1 MEELITLIISVPI
14 GIILSAVAIGFG
26 IKWGGTWLLSSL
38 NLLNLLGA
46 HTAHTLNK
54 YLNDHIAFQWR
65 SQNGTGH
72 LMPVKYPDLLDD
84 TDLIGIDSQHAALD
98 RNTRQFLQGLPAN
111 HVLLW
116 GDRGTGKSSLVKGM
130 LARYADDGL
139 RLIGVSKEGLAHLE
153 EIAEVLWE
161 RPERY
166 ILFCDDLA
174 FNEDEPEYREL
185 KAMLE
190 GGISACPDNVLIYA
204 TSNRRHLMPRQVQ
217 ENRYPQ
223 NDEDELYPREAT
235 EEKVSLS
242 DRFGLR
248 LAFHRISQDTYLQ
261 IVSHYAQKH
270 GLSIP
275 TEALHRVALEWEAS
289 SSGRSGRVAYQFV
302 IDLAGQL
309 ALSEES
315 PNGSN

>member
-1 MEELITLIISVPI
+1 MSERNQEMTD
-14 GIILSAVAIGFG
+14 ILPLFMQ
-26 IKWGGTWLLSSL
+26 LLEKADG
-38 NLLNLLGA
+38 LLTRLEA
-46 HTAHTLNK
+46 HTAYASSECFDN
-54 YLNDHIAFQWR
+54 YIAFRWR
-65 SQNGTGH
+65 AQNGSGH
-72 LMPVKYPDLLDD
+72 LIPVKHPNLVRLSDM
-84 TDLIGIDSQHAALD
+84 IGIERQSTELD

-139 RLIGVSKEGLAHLE
+139 RLIGVSKEGLVHLQ
-153 EIAEVLWE
+153 EIAEMVWE

-204 TSNRRHLMPRQVQ
+204 TSNRRHLMPRQVRD
-217 ENRYPQ
+217 NRYPQ

-248 LAFHRISQDTYLQ
+248 LAFQRISQDTYLQ
-261 IVSHYAQKH
+261 IVSHYAERRE
-270 GLSIP
+270 LSVP
-275 TEALHRVALEWEAS
+275 TAALHRAALEWEAS
-289 SSGRSGRVAYQFV
+289 SSGRSGRVASQFV
-302 IDLAGQL
+302 ADLAGRL
-309 ALSEES
+309 ALES
-315 PNGSN
+315 DTHTV

>member
-1 MEELITLIISVPI
+1 MMSEKTRNQEELFIQLLEKADSLLTHLGGLPVQSS
-14 GIILSAVAIGFG
+14 SAVLDAQ
-26 IKWGGTWLLSSL
+26 LDD
-38 NLLNLLGA
+38 
-46 HTAHTLNK
+46 
-54 YLNDHIAFQWR
+54 YIAFRWR
-65 SQNGTGH
+65 AQNGSGH
-72 LMPVKYPDLLDD
+72 LIPVKHPNLVGLS
-84 TDLIGIDSQHAALD
+84 DLIGIERQSAELD
-98 RNTRQFLQGLPAN
+98 RNTRQFLQCLPAN

-139 RLIGVSKEGLAHLE
+139 RLIGVSKEGLVHLQ

-185 KAMLE
+185 KAILE

-204 TSNRRHLMPRQVQ
+204 TSNRRHLMPRQVR

-248 LAFHRISQDTYLQ
+248 LSFQRISQDTYLQ

-270 GLSIP
+270 GLSVP
-275 TEALHRVALEWEAS
+275 TEALHRAALEWEAS

-302 IDLAGQL
+302 MDLAGRL
-309 ALSEES
+309 ALFNKSPSE
-315 PNGSN
+315 

>member
-1 MEELITLIISVPI
+1 MAGAEWVGTLI
-14 GIILSAVAIGFG
+14 
-26 IKWGGTWLLSSL
+26 
-38 NLLNLLGA
+38 
-46 HTAHTLNK
+46 
-54 YLNDHIAFQWR
+54 
-65 SQNGTGH
+65 
-72 LMPVKYPDLLDD
+72 PVKHPNLVGLS
-84 TDLIGIDSQHAALD
+84 DLIGIERQSTELD

-130 LARYADDGL
+130 LSRYADEGL
-139 RLIGVSKEGLAHLE
+139 RLIGVSKEGLAHLQ
-153 EIAEVLWE
+153 EITEVLWE

-190 GGISACPDNVLIYA
+190 GGISACPGQR
-204 TSNRRHLMPRQVQ
+204 SHLCYLESSAPDASTGTRKPVST
-217 ENRYPQ
+217 

-248 LAFHRISQDTYLQ
+248 LAFQRISQDTYLQ
-261 IVSHYAQKH
+261 IVSHYAQKR
-270 GLSIP
+270 GLSVP
-275 TEALHRVALEWEAS
+275 TKHTPSRVGMGGILKWAFRTRRLSVCCGPRWTI
-289 SSGRSGRVAYQFV
+289 GTYYR
-302 IDLAGQL
+302 QL
-309 ALSEES
+309 ITG
-315 PNGSN
+315 N

>member
-1 MEELITLIISVPI
+1 MEGILPLFTELLEKADS
-14 GIILSAVAIGFG
+14 
-26 IKWGGTWLLSSL
+26 
-38 NLLNLLGA
+38 LLNRLDTR
-46 HTAHTLNK
+46 TAHASSA
-54 YLNDHIAFQWR
+54 YLNDYIAFQWR
-65 SQNGTGH
+65 AQNGTGYLVPVEHPH
-72 LMPVKYPDLLDD
+72 LVDS
-84 TDLIGIDSQHAALD
+84 TDLIGINSQWTALD

-116 GDRGTGKSSLVKGM
+116 GDRGTGKSSLVKAM
-130 LARYADDGL
+130 LERYANKGL
-139 RLIGVSKEGLAHLE
+139 RLVGIGKEGLVHLQ
-153 EIAEVLWE
+153 EIAEMLWE

-204 TSNRRHLMPRQVQ
+204 TSNRRHLMPRQVG
-217 ENRYPQ
+217 ENQYPQ

-248 LAFHRISQDTYLQ
+248 LAFYRISQDTYLQ
-261 IVSHYAQKH
+261 IVSHYAQKR
-270 GLSIP
+270 GLSVP
-275 TEALHRVALEWEAS
+275 TEALHRAALEWAAS

-302 IDLAGQL
+302 TDLTGR
-309 ALSEES
+309 LSLES
-315 PNGSN
+315 NAHAK

>member
-1 MEELITLIISVPI
+1 MMSEKTRNQEELLVQ
-14 GIILSAVAIGFG
+14 
-26 IKWGGTWLLSSL
+26 LLEKAD
-38 NLLNLLGA
+38 NLLTRLGGLPIQSSSTLLD
-46 HTAHTLNK
+46 TELDD
-54 YLNDHIAFQWR
+54 YIAFRWR
-65 SQNGTGH
+65 AQNGSGH
-72 LMPVKYPDLLDD
+72 LIPVKYPNLVGLS
-84 TDLIGIDSQHAALD
+84 DLIGIERQSTELD
-98 RNTRQFLQGLPAN
+98 RNTRQFLHGLPAN

-130 LARYADDGL
+130 LSRYADEGL
-139 RLIGVSKEGLAHLE
+139 RLIGVSKEGLVHLQ

-166 ILFCDDLA
+166 LLFCDDLA

-190 GGISACPDNVLIYA
+190 GGISACPDNILIYA
-204 TSNRRHLMPRQVQ
+204 TSNRRHLMPRQVR

-248 LAFHRISQDTYLQ
+248 LAFQRISQDTYLQ
-261 IVSHYAQKH
+261 IVSHYAQKR
-270 GLSIP
+270 GLSVP
-275 TEALHRVALEWEAS
+275 TEALHRAALEWEAS
-289 SSGRSGRVAYQFV
+289 SSGRSGRIAYQFV
-302 IDLAGQL
+302 TDLAGRL
-309 ALSEES
+309 ALES
-315 PNGSN
+315 NTDAK

>member
-1 MEELITLIISVPI
+1 MSEKTRNQEELFIQLLEKADDLLTRFGALPTH
-14 GIILSAVAIGFG
+14 LPSAM
-26 IKWGGTWLLSSL
+26 LDD
-38 NLLNLLGA
+38 
-46 HTAHTLNK
+46 
-54 YLNDHIAFQWR
+54 YIAFRWR
-65 SQNGTGH
+65 AQNGSGH
-72 LMPVKYPDLLDD
+72 LIPVKHPNLVGLS
-84 TDLIGIDSQHAALD
+84 DLIGIERQASELD
-98 RNTRQFLQGLPAN
+98 RNTRQFLQGVPAN

-139 RLIGVSKEGLAHLE
+139 RLIGVSKEGLVHLQ
-153 EIAEVLWE
+153 EIAEMVWE
-161 RPERY
+161 RPEHY

-204 TSNRRHLMPRQVQ
+204 TSNRRHLMPRQVRD
-217 ENRYPQ
+217 NRYPQ

-248 LAFHRISQDTYLQ
+248 LAFQRISQDTYLQ
-261 IVSHYAQKH
+261 IISHYAKKR
-270 GLSIP
+270 GLSVP
-275 TEALHRVALEWEAS
+275 TEALHIAPHWNGKHPQVDVQDASPIS
-289 SSGRSGRVAYQFV
+289 SSQISLDG
-302 IDLAGQL
+302 
-309 ALSEES
+309 
-315 PNGSN
+315 

>member
-1 MEELITLIISVPI
+1 MSERNQETTD
-14 GIILSAVAIGFG
+14 ILPLFMQ
-26 IKWGGTWLLSSL
+26 LLEKADG
-38 NLLNLLGA
+38 LLTRLEA
-46 HTAHTLNK
+46 HTAYASSECFDN
-54 YLNDHIAFQWR
+54 YIAFRWR
-65 SQNGTGH
+65 AQNGSGH
-72 LMPVKYPDLLDD
+72 LIPVKHPNLVRLSDM
-84 TDLIGIDSQHAALD
+84 IGIERQSTELD

-139 RLIGVSKEGLAHLE
+139 RLIGVSKEGLVHLQ
-153 EIAEVLWE
+153 EIAEMVWE

-174 FNEDEPEYREL
+174 FNENEPEYREL

-204 TSNRRHLMPRQVQ
+204 TSNRRHLMPRQVRD
-217 ENRYPQ
+217 NRYPQ

-248 LAFHRISQDTYLQ
+248 LAFQRISQDTYLQ
-261 IVSHYAQKH
+261 IVSHYAERRE
-270 GLSIP
+270 LSVP
-275 TEALHRVALEWEAS
+275 TAALHRAALEWEAS
-289 SSGRSGRVAYQFV
+289 SSGRSGRVASQFV
-302 IDLAGQL
+302 VDLAGRL
-309 ALSEES
+309 ALES
-315 PNGSN
+315 DTTK

>member
-1 MEELITLIISVPI
+1 MMSEKTRNQEELFIQ
-14 GIILSAVAIGFG
+14 
-26 IKWGGTWLLSSL
+26 LLEKVDSL
-38 NLLNLLGA
+38 LTHLEARTENAPSGCLDD
-46 HTAHTLNK
+46 
-54 YLNDHIAFQWR
+54 YIAFRWR
-65 SQNGTGH
+65 AQNGSGH
-72 LMPVKYPDLLDD
+72 LIPVKHPNLVGLS
-84 TDLIGIDSQHAALD
+84 DLIGIERQSVELD
-98 RNTRQFLQGLPAN
+98 RNTRQFLQCLPAN

-139 RLIGVSKEGLAHLE
+139 RLIGVSKEGLVLLQ

-204 TSNRRHLMPRQVQ
+204 TSNRRHLMPRQVR

-248 LAFHRISQDTYLQ
+248 LSFQRISQDTYLQ

-270 GLSIP
+270 GLSVP
-275 TEALHRVALEWEAS
+275 TEALYRAALEWEAS

-302 IDLAGQL
+302 ADLAGRL
-309 ALSEES
+309 ALES
-315 PNGSN
+315 TTHDKK

>member
-1 MEELITLIISVPI
+1 MPDPER
-14 GIILSAVAIGFG
+14 
-26 IKWGGTWLLSSL
+26 L
-38 NLLNLLGA
+38 NLKPKRLSENMQHQEQLFLQLLEKADDLLTRFGSLRPHPSNA
-46 HTAHTLNK
+46 RLDD
-54 YLNDHIAFQWR
+54 YIAFRWR
-65 SQNGTGH
+65 AQNGSGH
-72 LMPVKYPDLLDD
+72 LIPVKHPNLVGVS
-84 TDLIGIDSQHAALD
+84 DLIGIETQSSELD

-130 LARYADDGL
+130 LARYADNGL
-139 RLIGVSKEGLAHLE
+139 RLIGATKEGLAHLQ
-153 EIAEVLWE
+153 EIAEMVWE

-190 GGISACPDNVLIYA
+190 GGISACPDNMLIYA
-204 TSNRRHLMPRQVQ
+204 TSNRRHLMPRQVGD
-217 ENRYPQ
+217 NRFPQ

-248 LAFHRISQDTYLQ
+248 LAFQRISQDTYLQ
-261 IVSHYAQKH
+261 IVSHYAGKR
-270 GLSIP
+270 GLSVS
-275 TEALHRVALEWEAS
+275 TATLHRAALEWEAS

-302 IDLAGQL
+302 ADLTGRL
-309 ALSEES
+309 ALDSGKHS
-315 PNGSN
+315 M

>member
-1 MEELITLIISVPI
+1 MPNKNQEIES
-14 GIILSAVAIGFG
+14 ILPLFRQ
-26 IKWGGTWLLSSL
+26 LLEKADS
-38 NLLNLLGA
+38 LLNRLDG
-46 HTAHTLNK
+46 HTSQVSSKCLNN
-54 YLNDHIAFQWR
+54 YIAFQWR
-65 SQNGTGH
+65 TQNGTGYFV
-72 LMPVKYPDLLDD
+72 PVKHPHLVDS
-84 TDLIGIDSQHAALD
+84 TDLIGINLQWTALD

-116 GDRGTGKSSLVKGM
+116 GDRGTGKSSLVKAM
-130 LARYADDGL
+130 LQCYADKGL
-139 RLIGVSKEGLAHLE
+139 RLIGIGKEGLVHLQ
-153 EIAEVLWE
+153 EIAEMLWE

-204 TSNRRHLMPRQVQ
+204 TSNRRHLMPRQVG
-217 ENRYPQ
+217 ENQYPQ

-248 LAFHRISQDTYLQ
+248 LAFYRISQDTYLQ
-261 IVSHYAQKH
+261 IVSHYAQKR
-270 GLSIP
+270 GLSVP
-275 TEALHRVALEWEAS
+275 TETLHRAALEWAAS

-302 IDLAGQL
+302 ADLAGQL
-309 ALSEES
+309 ALES
-315 PNGSN
+315 NF

>member
-1 MEELITLIISVPI
+1 MSEKTRNQEEFFIQ
-14 GIILSAVAIGFG
+14 
-26 IKWGGTWLLSSL
+26 LLEKVDSL
-38 NLLNLLGA
+38 LTHLEA
-46 HTAHTLNK
+46 RTANAPSGCLDD
-54 YLNDHIAFQWR
+54 YIAFRWR
-65 SQNGTGH
+65 AQNEAGH
-72 LMPVKYPDLLDD
+72 LIPVKHPNL
-84 TDLIGIDSQHAALD
+84 TGVSDLIGIERQSAELD
-98 RNTRQFLQGLPAN
+98 RNTRQFLQCLPAN

-139 RLIGVSKEGLAHLE
+139 RLIGISKEGLIHLQ

-174 FNEDEPEYREL
+174 FNEDEPQYREL

-204 TSNRRHLMPRQVQ
+204 TSNRRHLMPRQVRD
-217 ENRYPQ
+217 NRYPQ

-248 LAFHRISQDTYLQ
+248 LAFQRISQDTYLQ

-270 GLSIP
+270 GLSVP
-275 TEALHRVALEWEAS
+275 TEALYRAALEWEAS

-302 IDLAGQL
+302 ADLAGRL
-309 ALSEES
+309 ALES
-315 PNGSN
+315 

>member
-1 MEELITLIISVPI
+1 MSKKTKEMEGILPLFTELLEKADS
-14 GIILSAVAIGFG
+14 
-26 IKWGGTWLLSSL
+26 
-38 NLLNLLGA
+38 LLNRLDA
-46 HTAHTLNK
+46 RTMHAPSE
-54 YLNDHIAFQWR
+54 YLNNYIAFQWR
-65 SQNGTGH
+65 AQNGTGA
-72 LMPVKYPDLLDD
+72 LVPVKYPHLVDS
-84 TDLIGIDSQHAALD
+84 TDLIGINSQWTALD

-116 GDRGTGKSSLVKGM
+116 GDRGTGKSSLVKAM
-130 LARYADDGL
+130 LERYADKGL
-139 RLIGVSKEGLAHLE
+139 RLIGIGKEGLVYLQ
-153 EIAEVLWE
+153 EIAEILWE

-190 GGISACPDNVLIYA
+190 GGISACPDNVLVYA
-204 TSNRRHLMPRQVQ
+204 TSNRRHLMPRLVQ
-217 ENRYPQ
+217 ENQYPQ

-248 LAFHRISQDTYLQ
+248 LAFYRISQDTYLQ
-261 IVSHYAQKH
+261 IVSHYAQKR
-270 GLSIP
+270 GLSVP
-275 TEALHRVALEWEAS
+275 VDTLRRAALEWAAS

-302 IDLAGQL
+302 TDLTGR
-309 ALSEES
+309 LSLES
-315 PNGSN
+315 NAK

>member
-1 MEELITLIISVPI
+1 MEGILPLFTELLEKADS
-14 GIILSAVAIGFG
+14 
-26 IKWGGTWLLSSL
+26 
-38 NLLNLLGA
+38 LLNRLDA
-46 HTAHTLNK
+46 RTAYAPNEC
-54 YLNDHIAFQWR
+54 LNDYIAFQWR
-65 SQNGTGH
+65 AQNGTGS
-72 LMPVKYPDLLDD
+72 LVPVKHPHLVDS
-84 TDLIGIDSQHAALD
+84 TDLIGVKSQWTALD

-116 GDRGTGKSSLVKGM
+116 GDRGTGKSSLVKAM
-130 LARYADDGL
+130 LERYADKGL
-139 RLIGVSKEGLAHLE
+139 RLVGIGKEGLVHLQ

-166 ILFCDDLA
+166 VLFCDDLA
-174 FNEDEPEYREL
+174 FNEDDPEYREL

-204 TSNRRHLMPRQVQ
+204 TSNRRHLMPRLVG
-217 ENRYPQ
+217 ENQYPQ

-248 LAFHRISQDTYLQ
+248 LAFYRISQDTYLQ
-261 IVSHYAQKH
+261 IVSHYAQKR
-270 GLSIP
+270 GLSVP
-275 TEALHRVALEWEAS
+275 ADTLRRAALEWAAS

-302 IDLAGQL
+302 ADLAGR
-309 ALSEES
+309 LSLEAHTDAM
-315 PNGSN
+315 